1 MGGKRCATE
10 EERLARKRACAR
22 KYYHANKD
30 NLLKDEKY
38 MEQKRQ
44 SSLKYYYKNQQKCIN
59 NACNWQSK
67 NQEKVKLINIKAYQ
81 KRRYGKDIIFI
92 KKKSIEEPKV
102 VLPIIE
108 TP

>member
-10 EERLARKRACAR
+10 EERLARKRASAR

-30 NLLKDEKY
+30 SILKDEKY

-44 SSLKYYYKNQQKCIN
+44 SSLIYYYKNQQKCID
-59 NACNWQSK
+59 NACLWQSK
-67 NQEKVKLINIKAYQ
+67 NQEKVKLINKKAYQ

-92 KKKSIEEPKV
+92 KKKSIEKPKTV
-102 VLPIIE
+102 FSIIE